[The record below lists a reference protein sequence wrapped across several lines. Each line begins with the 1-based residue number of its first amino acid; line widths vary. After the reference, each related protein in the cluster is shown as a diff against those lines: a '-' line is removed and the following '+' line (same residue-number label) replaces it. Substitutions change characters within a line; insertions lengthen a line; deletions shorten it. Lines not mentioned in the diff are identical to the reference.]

1 MSVWKP
7 TEKIKYI
14 DKKWLDKHGI
24 KLSPEELEELE
35 TNEKKLGIQIDWEA
49 VKKEYNRLGIPKD
62 TYSPL
67 KADVLKVGY
76 VIDLSDRS
84 RGKTTNK
91 LILGLILFKMYGIV
105 LHYVRQR
112 KSECERKMLADLY
125 KTVLDY
131 NYIEKIFGNTYN
143 SIFFYGKRW
152 FLCRV
157 DETGEIVDKCEDNC
171 TFCIGLDESD
181 SLKSTY
187 NAPRGD
193 MIFHDEFIT
202 SVYGYNDFIRFCDI
216 CKTIIR
222 DRISPVIYMSANTI
236 NKESPWFAEMG
247 LEKVIQAMEMGDYE
261 YVETVFG
268 THIYLEILEENVSG
282 IRENVNKRFWG
293 FNNDKLISI
302 TGKGTWATENYP
314 HIPIYRD
321 DEDEKP
327 RILQNILFINMNSKY
342 VKLQLVNDAQRGI
355 CVFVQP
361 ATKIYP
367 DSVVLTCDEITDKR
381 QAFAMGFDTFNF
393 VKAYWKLYEQNK
405 FYYARNSEGAF
416 IKAYISYSRTKLGA
430 MRR

>member
-14 DKKWLDKHGI
+14 DKKWLDKQGV

-35 TNEKKLGIQIDWEA
+35 QNPQKLGIQIDWEL
-49 VKKEYNRLGIPKD
+49 VKKEYNKLGIPKD

-67 KADVLKVGY
+67 KADVTKVGY

-91 LILGLILFKMYGIV
+91 LILALVLFKLYGII

-112 KSECERKMLADLY
+112 KSECERKMIADLY
-125 KTVLDY
+125 KTVLDH
-131 NYIEKIFGNTYN
+131 NYIEKIFGKTYN

-152 FLCRV
+152 YLCKI
-157 DETGEIVDKCEDNC
+157 DETGEIKDKCEDNC
-171 TFCIGLDESD
+171 TICIGLDESD

-222 DRISPVIYMSANTI
+222 DRMSPVIYMSANTI

-247 LEKVIQAMEMGDYE
+247 LEKTIQPMEMGNYE
-261 YVETVFG
+261 YVCTEEG
-268 THIYLEILEENVSG
+268 THIYIEILEENVSG
-282 IRENVNKRFWG
+282 IRDSVNKRFWG
-293 FNNDKLISI
+293 FKNDKLISI
-302 TGKGTWATENYP
+302 TGKGTWATESYP
-314 HIPIYRD
+314 HIPIYRE
-321 DEDEKP
+321 DEDVKP
-327 RILQNILFINMNSKY
+327 RIIQNIVFISMNSKY
-342 VKLQLVNDAQRGI
+342 VKMQLVKDEKRGL

-361 ATKIYP
+361 ATKVYD
-367 DSVVLTCDEITDKR
+367 DSLILTFEEIKSKR
-381 QAFAMGFDTFNF
+381 EVFALGLDTF

-416 IKAYISYSRTKLGA
+416 VKAYISYCRTKLQA

>member
-14 DKKWLDKHGI
+14 DKKWLDKQGI

-35 TNEKKLGIQIDWEA
+35 QNPQKLGIQIDWEL
-49 VKKEYNRLGIPKD
+49 VKKEYNKLGIPKG

-67 KADVLKVGY
+67 KADVTKVGY

-91 LILGLILFKMYGIV
+91 LILALILFKLYGII

-112 KSECERKMLADLY
+112 KSECERKMIADLY

-131 NYIEKIFGNTYN
+131 NYIEKIFGKPYN

-152 FLCRV
+152 YLCKI
-157 DETGEIVDKCEDNC
+157 DETGEIKDKCEDNC
-171 TFCIGLDESD
+171 TICIGLDESD

-222 DRISPVIYMSANTI
+222 DRMSPVIYMSANTI

-247 LEKVIQAMEMGDYE
+247 LEKTIQPMGMGNYE
-261 YVETVFG
+261 YVCTEEE
-268 THIYLEILEENVSG
+268 THIYIEILEENASG
-282 IRENVNKRFWG
+282 IRDSVNKRFWG
-293 FNNDKLISI
+293 FKNDKLISI
-302 TGKGTWATENYP
+302 TGKGTWATESYP
-314 HIPIYRD
+314 HIPIYRE
-321 DEDEKP
+321 DEDVKP
-327 RILQNILFINMNSKY
+327 KIIQNIVFISMNSKY
-342 VKLQLVNDAQRGI
+342 VKMQLVKDEKRGL

-361 ATKIYP
+361 ATKVYD
-367 DSVVLTCDEITDKR
+367 DSLILTFEEIKSKR
-381 QAFAMGFDTFNF
+381 EVFALGLDTF

-416 IKAYISYSRTKLGA
+416 VKAYISYCRTKLQA